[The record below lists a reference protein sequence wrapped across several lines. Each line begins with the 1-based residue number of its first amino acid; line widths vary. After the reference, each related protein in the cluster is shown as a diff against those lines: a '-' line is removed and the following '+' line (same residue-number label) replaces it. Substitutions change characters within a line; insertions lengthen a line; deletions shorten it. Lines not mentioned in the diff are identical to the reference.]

1 MAKLSEGFRQR
12 LSASG
17 PVLNST
23 PMTNPP
29 SVSVVM
35 PAFQLGKVIA
45 GNIERVASVLSA
57 LPGAVEIVVVD
68 DGSTDQ
74 TLSEA
79 LAATSQM
86 PGASVLSHPAN
97 RGKGQALFT
106 GARVAT
112 GDLIVFLDADLDLP
126 PEQLPALLAGMGE
139 ADVLVGAKRDSM
151 AAGRYPLIRRILS
164 RLFSLATVGAF
175 GLTVTETQTGLKI
188 FRREVLEKVIP
199 QMRID
204 GYAYDLEMLVR
215 AQRAGFKLAQT
226 PVELGPGASTASLR
240 GGMLWQMARDTARLQ
255 WWVWTGRVPR
265 R

>member
-1 MAKLSEGFRQR
+1 
-12 LSASG
+12 
-17 PVLNST
+17 
-23 PMTNPP
+23 MTKSP
-29 SVSVVM
+29 SISVVL
-35 PAFQLGKVIA
+35 PAYQLGSVIA
-45 GNIERVASVLSA
+45 ANVERVAAILEPLSA
-57 LPGAVEIVVVD
+57 EIIVVD

-74 TLSEA
+74 TRSEA
-79 LAATSQM
+79 LQATASLSK
-86 PGASVLSHPAN
+86 ASVLSHPVN

-126 PEQLPALLAGMGE
+126 PEQLPDLLAGMGDT
-139 ADVLVGAKRDSM
+139 DVLVGAKRDSM
-151 AAGRYPLIRRILS
+151 AAGRYPVIRRLLS
-164 RLFSLATVGAF
+164 RLFSLATVGLF
-175 GLTVTETQTGLKI
+175 RLTVTETQTGLKI
-188 FRREVLEKVIP
+188 FRREVLEKVVP

-215 AQRAGFKLAQT
+215 AQRAGFKLTQT

-240 GGMLWQMARDTARLQ
+240 AGMLWQMARDTARLQ